1 MPASFDMQGV
11 RVGIHHPQLS
21 ELPTHRFADVLKEL
35 GRGLGKARRFGQGAG
50 HGKLGRQSPV
60 RVLAGRY
67 VANDSGID
75 VLVVFLVLAKR
86 ELKLDLLAALMYSV
100 DLDDGGVVS
109 SMPCLVGEF
118 FVVGNDPVDRLSDH
132 VRNTMSE
139 NPLSSAADGQD
150 FSLFIDG
157 EDRVICGFLDDFV
170 ALAQFFH
177 TDLPA
182 SLLWSIPTLS
192 NTPTK

>member
-1 MPASFDMQGV
+1 
-11 RVGIHHPQLS
+11 
-21 ELPTHRFADVLKEL
+21 
-35 GRGLGKARRFGQGAG
+35 
-50 HGKLGRQSPV
+50 
-60 RVLAGRY
+60 
-67 VANDSGID
+67 
-75 VLVVFLVLAKR
+75 
-86 ELKLDLLAALMYSV
+86 
-100 DLDDGGVVS
+100 VVS

-192 NTPTK
+192 NTPTKKKTLEQRCNIKSRKNLLLQPPGCKFRLTKGPVRTAL